1 MKGTNMLSADAMHAL
16 RSLED
21 GARFNTMHST
31 ARELL
36 GAGLAYDDWGN
47 LAISEG
53 GRRLLRSGV
62 RRIEIHSD
70 EQACDMSRVHM
81 MQIPKDAQIDR
92 TPNGWWINSATD
104 RAKVAAIDPMMSPQH
119 VFKHQIVENTPVVF
133 KEPPAEPL
141 PIAESRKQ
149 EMLRAAGV
157 ASGIT
162 GVWPDERWV
171 NEFVRALDGVLE
183 ADGTKQENTP

>member
-1 MKGTNMLSADAMHAL
+1 MLSAEALTAL
-16 RSLED
+16 RRLEE

-36 GAGLAYDDWGN
+36 DAGLAHDDWGH
-47 LAISEG
+47 LTISEG
-53 GRRLLRSGV
+53 GRRLLRGGA
-62 RRIEIHSD
+62 RRIEINSD

-104 RAKVAAIDPMMSPQH
+104 RAKVAVIDPMASPQH

-141 PIAESRKQ
+141 PIAELRKQ

-157 ASGIT
+157 ASGKT

>member
-1 MKGTNMLSADAMHAL
+1 MHAL

-36 GAGLAYDDWGN
+36 DAGLAYDDWGN

-53 GRRLLRSGV
+53 GRRLLRRGA
-62 RRIEIHSD
+62 RRIEINSD

-81 MQIPKDAQIDR
+81 MQIPSDAKIDR
-92 TPNGWWINSATD
+92 EPVSWWKNYAVID
-104 RAKVAAIDPMMSPQH
+104 RASGAVVDPMASPQH

-162 GVWPDERWV
+162 GVWVEDRWV
-171 NEFVRALDGVLE
+171 EEFIRALDGVLE
-183 ADGTKQENTP
+183 ADKNEPKNTP